1 MINETK
7 IEKIEQM
14 ADELG
19 IDVRTLDE
27 IIGDAPVTDV
37 DNDDILVLS
46 IQLCGDS
53 EMPEVDDEMIS
64 RLDNL
69 VSILENEDKEDVTI
83 FQLISPK
90 VTRRVLSALPENTE
104 IALMME

>member
-1 MINETK
+1 MINENKLVK
-7 IEKIEQM
+7 IDEM

-27 IIGDAPVTDV
+27 IIGDAPIIDA

-53 EMPEVDDEMIS
+53 EMPEVDDEMIA
-64 RLDNL
+64 RLNNF
-69 VSILENEDKEDVTI
+69 VSTLETNEDDVTI
-83 FQLISPK
+83 FPLISK
-90 VTRRVLSALPENTE
+90 KLINRVLSALPENTE